1 MASDLRLMDCDLDR
15 LVRGAA
21 TASPDGST
29 FWPTKKGSLKFS
41 DYQLHDNKRIWKLH
55 IFLIFNWSLASLCT
69 RTRHSIGREPMP
81 QLLFTGAN
89 SQVNIRAASL
99 IVKMSMIPDKP
110 FSHRYCLAYFTSTV
124 HTWFTGTAENQLS
137 TWFQVMIRSFSCLRI
152 ARANSDYLWVLTA
165 WMVFIHPFQR
175 QNFMHLISN
184 PQPHWRTWN
193 LRTFLS
199 AWRRKRRFHELGRAP
214 PCPGSSRISGA
225 SNNHRGYAPW
235 QPGE

>member
-1 MASDLRLMDCDLDR
+1 MTRWFHFLAHQKGFTQIFRLPASWQQKDL
-15 LVRGAA
+15 
-21 TASPDGST
+21 
-29 FWPTKKGSLKFS
+29 
-41 DYQLHDNKRIWKLH
+41 KLH

-89 SQVNIRAASL
+89 SRVNTRAASL
-99 IVKMSMIPDKP
+99 IVKMSMIPHKS

-124 HTWFTGTAENQLS
+124 HTSFTGTAENQLS

-152 ARANSDYLWVLTA
+152 ARANSGYLWVLTA

-175 QNFMHLISN
+175 QDFMHLISN
-184 PQPHWRTWN
+184 PQPYWRTWN

-199 AWRRKRRFHELGRAP
+199 AWRRKRRFHEHGRAP
-214 PCPGSSRISGA
+214 PCPGSSRIQEHPTTTGDTHHDDKE
-225 SNNHRGYAPW
+225 NRW
-235 QPGE
+235 Q

>member
-29 FWPTKKGSLKFS
+29 FWPTKKAKKGSLKFS

-89 SQVNIRAASL
+89 SRVNIRASL
-99 IVKMSMIPDKP
+99 IVKMSMIPHKP
-110 FSHRYCLAYFTSTV
+110 FS
-124 HTWFTGTAENQLS
+124 TGTAWPTSPPLCTRDSQGQRRTNWALGS
-137 TWFQVMIRSFSCLRI
+137 KWWLDRSRVYESQGRI
-152 ARANSDYLWVLTA
+152 LAIY
-165 WMVFIHPFQR
+165 
-175 QNFMHLISN
+175 
-184 PQPHWRTWN
+184 
-193 LRTFLS
+193 
-199 AWRRKRRFHELGRAP
+199 E
-214 PCPGSSRISGA
+214 C
-225 SNNHRGYAPW
+225 
-235 QPGE
+235 